1 MVGAFVKV
9 WTADEKGY
17 GSVAAGARVVA
28 AWYAVHDERGAATG
42 RTALLLLPRRAA
54 GMRCGQ
60 FAECTATFCALTTGD
75 ECAEKR
81 DLESV
86 ERLAGSL
93 TCHQLARPLHA
104 TLVTSG
110 PV

>member
-1 MVGAFVKV
+1 MRRG
-9 WTADEKGY
+9 TARSLQVRGWSRHGMLCTTK
-17 GSVAAGARVVA
+17 
-28 AWYAVHDERGAATG
+28 RGAATG